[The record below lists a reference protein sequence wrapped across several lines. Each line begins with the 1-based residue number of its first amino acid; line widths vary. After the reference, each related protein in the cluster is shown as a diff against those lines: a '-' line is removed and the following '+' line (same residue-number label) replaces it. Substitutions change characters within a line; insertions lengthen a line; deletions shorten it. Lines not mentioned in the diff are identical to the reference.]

1 VTPPLS
7 SGCLAGI
14 TRELMLEWCAADGMP
29 VREGAPRELPF
40 EVLDDVLA
48 GRAALAITSSTR
60 NVQPVANL
68 DGTDVAVGDL
78 SLQAQ
83 KLFEARLADDVDP

>member
-1 VTPPLS
+1 
-7 SGCLAGI
+7 
-14 TRELMLEWCAADGMP
+14 MLEWCAADGMP
-29 VREGAPRELPF
+29 AREAAPGELRF

-60 NVQPVANL
+60 NVQPVATL
-68 DGTDVAVGDL
+68 DGTDVGL
-78 SLQAQ
+78 GELCLQAQ